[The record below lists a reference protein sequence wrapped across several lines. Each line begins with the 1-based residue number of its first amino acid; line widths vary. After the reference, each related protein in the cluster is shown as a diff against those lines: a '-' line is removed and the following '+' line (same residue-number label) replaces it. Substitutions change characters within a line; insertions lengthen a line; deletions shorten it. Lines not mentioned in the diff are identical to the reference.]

1 MFNNLPLEM
10 LHSVLDFVSYQDIIE
25 LTKAFPQLE
34 EKVISIKHKK
44 GKKMLNEL
52 DDQLEKWRLK
62 LETRE
67 CVLEYLLNMGVCH
80 QHYKSTTLKIY
91 RALAKFRKV
100 EKRKMDLNN
109 EVCIEDHASNQELL
123 YMCYLCNTIL

>member
-44 GKKMLNEL
+44 GKKMLNKL

-62 LETRE
+62 LETRK
-67 CVLEYLLNMGVCH
+67 CVLEHLLNMGVSH
-80 QHYKSTTLKIY
+80 QHYKSTKLKIY
-91 RALAKFRKV
+91 RALTKIYVGGKKKDGFA
-100 EKRKMDLNN
+100 
-109 EVCIEDHASNQELL
+109 Q
-123 YMCYLCNTIL
+123 